1 MNYTI
6 RKIRESEYKLLD
18 DFIYEAIFIPEGV
31 TPPPKSI
38 INQPDLQVY
47 IKDFGREKDDICF
60 VAEVE
65 NKVVGA
71 VWVRDMADYGHIADG
86 VPSFAISL
94 YKEYRNYGIGTA
106 MMKTMLAELKNRGY
120 EKASLAVQKAN
131 YAVKMYKKV
140 GFYVVDENYEEYIM
154 VCDLKTDIVEY
165 DNEYF
170 PELVEFLEKCLPES
184 GRALDIDGRHSF
196 YKDIESNFKGFW
208 CMFYNEKI
216 IGAAAVHE
224 LSESD
229 CELKS
234 LYLLEKYH
242 GRGYGRK
249 LLDTAIG
256 FAKNYGYKK
265 MYLDSL
271 STSTRAVALYRKNG
285 FVDTEKYNDSVRSDV
300 FMVLNLKGE

>member
-1 MNYTI
+1 MNYKI
-6 RKIRESEYKLLD
+6 RKIRENEYKLLD
-18 DFIYEAIFIPEGV
+18 DFIYEAIFIPEGE
-31 TPPPKSI
+31 TLPPKSI

-47 IKDFGREKDDICF
+47 IKDFGKEKDDMCF
-60 VAEVE
+60 VAEVDG
-65 NKVVGA
+65 KVVGA
-71 VWVRDMADYGHIADG
+71 VWVRDMQDYGHIADG

-94 YKEYRNYGIGTA
+94 YKEYRNYGIGTE

-140 GFYVVDENYEEYIM
+140 GFYVIDENDEEYIM
-154 VCDLKTDIVEY
+154 VCDLKIDIVKY
-165 DNEYF
+165 DDKYF
-170 PELVEFLEKCLPES
+170 AKLVEFLEKCLPES
-184 GRALDIDGRHSF
+184 GRALDIDGRHCF
-196 YKDIESNFKGFW
+196 YKDIENNFKGFW
-208 CMFYNEKI
+208 CMFHNEKI
-216 IGAAAVHE
+216 IGAVAVHQ
-224 LSESD
+224 LSEKN

-234 LYLLEKYH
+234 LYLFEKYH

-249 LLDTAIG
+249 LLDTAID
-256 FAKNYGYKK
+256 FAKNYGYEK

-300 FMVLNLKGE
+300 FMVLDLKVE